1 MNHLTMQQLH
11 ELGFEVEKSGYCDDF
26 RWQRRKHKKHDIW
39 IETTWKISGEF
50 HIQEIKFRNIKNNIE
65 MKKQEKIRE
74 AYGEEHWEAVKD
86 YLDENGWCNAF
97 FGIAGLFQ
105 HDVIF
110 KKGLIVK
117 WRPKT
122 LAGIENNNGWI
133 KIESEDD
140 LPKDGWHWAKSIIP
154 DNDIWET
161 HYEDFKV
168 GFHTHYQPIVK
179 PQPPIY

>member
-1 MNHLTMQQLH
+1 
-11 ELGFEVEKSGYCDDF
+11 
-26 RWQRRKHKKHDIW
+26 
-39 IETTWKISGEF
+39 
-50 HIQEIKFRNIKNNIE
+50 

-74 AYGEEHWEAVKD
+74 AYGEHWETVK
-86 YLDENGWCNAF
+86 YYVDENGWCNAF

-122 LAGIENNNGWI
+122 LARIEDNNGWI

-140 LPKDGWHWAKSIIP
+140 LPKDAIKKETRFWLSLNKISFIGYFYKSYGGLNFCCADLEGLP
-154 DNDIWET
+154 
-161 HYEDFKV
+161 KV
-168 GFHTHYQPIVK
+168 IVGIHIGKAEKLDGYQPIVK